1 MRYAN
6 ALSEKDTQELDQLY
20 ANIQAKTAT
29 VLGYPVAMDFDY
41 SELYRFLQFP
51 VNNIGDP
58 FIESTYGISTRAMEA
73 EVLDFFARL
82 YRAEQGGW
90 WGYITNGGSEGNMY
104 GLYLARELYPKA
116 MVYYSESTHYSVQK
130 NLHLLDMPSI
140 AIRTKENGEIDY
152 EDLHD
157 TIRMNRN
164 MPVIV
169 FANIGT
175 TMTEARDDIR
185 KIKSIFKD
193 LAIHHY
199 YIHADAALTGGYCS
213 YTDPCPAFDFE
224 DGIDSLSVSGHKFI
238 GSPIPCGIVLV
249 KKSHRDRIANSV
261 AYIGTVDTTIT
272 GSRNGITPLFL
283 WYAIKR
289 YGLEGF
295 KLRTER
301 CLQVAAYAVEAF
313 NKIGLAAWR
322 NEQAIT
328 VVFAEIP
335 KALCLKWQL
344 ASDNGRTHIICMPGI
359 SEERIDLLVQDIL
372 LTASHSKEET
382 FNLII
387 KQK

>member
-1 MRYAN
+1 
-6 ALSEKDTQELDQLY
+6 
-20 ANIQAKTAT
+20 
-29 VLGYPVAMDFDY
+29 
-41 SELYRFLQFP
+41 
-51 VNNIGDP
+51 
-58 FIESTYGISTRAMEA
+58 
-73 EVLDFFARL
+73 
-82 YRAEQGGW
+82 
-90 WGYITNGGSEGNMY
+90 
-104 GLYLARELYPKA
+104 
-116 MVYYSESTHYSVQK
+116 
-130 NLHLLDMPSI
+130 
-140 AIRTKENGEIDY
+140 
-152 EDLHD
+152 
-157 TIRMNRN
+157 MNRN

-213 YTDPCPAFDFE
+213 YTEPCPAFDFE

-295 KLRTER
+295 KLRTQR
-301 CLQVAAYAVEAF
+301 CLQVAAYAVAAL

-328 VVFAEIP
+328 VVFSEIP
-335 KALCLKWQL
+335 KSLCLKWQL
-344 ASDNGRTHIICMPGI
+344 ATDNGRTHIICMPGI
-359 SEERIDLLVQDIL
+359 TEERIDLLVQDIL
-372 LTASHSKEET
+372 LTAGHFKE
-382 FNLII
+382 
-387 KQK
+387 

>member
-1 MRYAN
+1 MLYAN

-20 ANIQAKTAT
+20 ALIQNKTAT

-82 YRAEQGGW
+82 YRAEAGGW

-152 EDLHD
+152 DDLHD

-185 KIKSIFKD
+185 KIKAIFKD

-213 YTDPCPAFDFE
+213 FTDPPPAFDFE

-289 YGLEGF
+289 
-295 KLRTER
+295 
-301 CLQVAAYAVEAF
+301 
-313 NKIGLAAWR
+313 
-322 NEQAIT
+322 
-328 VVFAEIP
+328 
-335 KALCLKWQL
+335 
-344 ASDNGRTHIICMPGI
+344 
-359 SEERIDLLVQDIL
+359 
-372 LTASHSKEET
+372 
-382 FNLII
+382 
-387 KQK
+387 